1 MTPAPASGPRAW
13 FLAVARAEGLSLLLL
28 MGVAMPLKRL
38 AGIPEPVSWVGWVHG
53 MLVFVYLIAL
63 GSVRRVDGWS
73 LPRCAAAFA
82 ASLVPFGTFAFERW
96 LARTEPRAPAG

>member
-1 MTPAPASGPRAW
+1 MSGAPVGGPRGW

-28 MGVAMPLKRL
+28 MGLAMPLKRL
-38 AGIPEPVSWVGWVHG
+38 AGIPEPVSWIGWVHG

-63 GSVRRVDGWS
+63 GSVRRVEGWS
-73 LPRCAAAFA
+73 LLRCAAAFG

-96 LARTEPRAPAG
+96 LARAPGPTAGG